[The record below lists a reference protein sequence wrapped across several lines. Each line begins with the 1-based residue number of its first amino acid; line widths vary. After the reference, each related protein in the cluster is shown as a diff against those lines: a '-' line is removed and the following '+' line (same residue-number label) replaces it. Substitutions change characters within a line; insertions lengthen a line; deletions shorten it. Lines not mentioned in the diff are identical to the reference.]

1 MKRKFCIMLCGVL
14 AGSAI
19 AACGSTDTTGE
30 ETKQEIGS
38 SEKTEDEKETG
49 KDDTSSGAQTVTIW
63 HDGDESIMQVIAD
76 EVNEELSDEN
86 ITVSFEK
93 KSGLT
98 DQLQLY
104 GNDAANGP
112 DLYFYA
118 HDSLGMFAEMG
129 ILAPITDFIGEDE
142 LDGLIPMTVE
152 AGTYQDTQYLLP
164 VYYETLLF
172 LYNQDLWE
180 GEVPSTTDELYAY
193 MQDHTDT
200 AAGTYAVVN
209 QHSTAY
215 NVAPVINGFGAYII
229 DKDANPGLDTDEMIE
244 ALTYNKQFA
253 ELMGEGDY
261 DTCNTLFNEQKAAA
275 IIGGPWLISGIKEA
289 GISYGI
295 KSLAEFTLPNGNPLA
310 PYSGVQGVGVLKHAE
325 DKKEAVA
332 SVLKAMADEKVGIAL
347 AKESNCAPANEK
359 AYEDADVAAN
369 DMIMAMR
376 ETAKTAQPMPN
387 IPQMSVMWGPA
398 ESLLAAVNKSGDD
411 IKTAAETYQEAAKT
425 AIADMQ

>member
-1 MKRKFCIMLCGVL
+1 MLCGVL

-38 SEKTEDEKETG
+38 SEKTEDEKETE
-49 KDDTSSGAQTVTIW
+49 KDDTSSGGQTVTIW

-142 LDGLIPMTVE
+142 LDGLLPMTVE
-152 AGTYQDTQYLLP
+152 AGIYQDTQYLLP
-164 VYYETLLF
+164 VNYETLLF

>member
-38 SEKTEDEKETG
+38 SEKTEDEKETE
-49 KDDTSSGAQTVTIW
+49 KDDTSFGGQTVTIW

-142 LDGLIPMTVE
+142 LDGLLPMTVE
-152 AGTYQDTQYLLP
+152 AGIYQDTQYLLP

>member
-38 SEKTEDEKETG
+38 SEKTENEKETE
-49 KDDTSSGAQTVTIW
+49 KDDTSSGGQTVTIW

-142 LDGLIPMTVE
+142 LDGLLPMTVE
-152 AGTYQDTQYLLP
+152 AGIYKDTQYLLP

>member
-38 SEKTEDEKETG
+38 SEKTENEKETG
-49 KDDTSSGAQTVTIW
+49 KDDTSSGVQTVTIW

>member
-49 KDDTSSGAQTVTIW
+49 KDDTSSGVQTVTIW

-152 AGTYQDTQYLLP
+152 AGNYQDTQYLLP

>member
-142 LDGLIPMTVE
+142 LDGLLPMTVE
-152 AGTYQDTQYLLP
+152 AGIYQDTQYLLP

>member
-1 MKRKFCIMLCGVL
+1 M
-14 AGSAI
+14 
-19 AACGSTDTTGE
+19 
-30 ETKQEIGS
+30 
-38 SEKTEDEKETG
+38 
-49 KDDTSSGAQTVTIW
+49 
-63 HDGDESIMQVIAD
+63 
-76 EVNEELSDEN
+76 
-86 ITVSFEK
+86 
-93 KSGLT
+93 
-98 DQLQLY
+98 
-104 GNDAANGP
+104 
-112 DLYFYA
+112 
-118 HDSLGMFAEMG
+118 
-129 ILAPITDFIGEDE
+129 
-142 LDGLIPMTVE
+142 
-152 AGTYQDTQYLLP
+152 DTQYLLP

>member
-49 KDDTSSGAQTVTIW
+49 KDDTSSGVQTVTIW